1 MRTSISFALLVVAV
15 AGCRGTTDA
24 PTGEGYVDL
33 RADQVMID
41 VTHHPTSDG
50 IRSAIGRYDTVFVF
64 NDSAMYH
71 VKGVDL
77 QLFDADGRQSAT
89 IEADSG
95 AFNQSTDAMIARGS
109 VILITQQNC
118 TIRTEELHYDPNTR
132 RVWSE
137 VTTRFE
143 FGDRAGTSD
152 SFAADDQ
159 FTRVTL
165 TNARGQIPTE
175 CR

>member
-1 MRTSISFALLVVAV
+1 MRRLIALTLMAL
-15 AGCRGTTDA
+15 AGGCGGTADG
-24 PTGEGYVDL
+24 PTGEGYQDL
-33 RADQVMID
+33 VADQIMID
-41 VTHHPTSDG
+41 VTHYPTTDG
-50 IRSAIGRYDTVFVF
+50 IRSAIGTYDSVYVFT
-64 NDSAMYH
+64 DSSMYH
-71 VKGVDL
+71 VKGVHL
-77 QLFDADGRQSAT
+77 ELFDTDGRSTAT
-89 IEADSG
+89 IESDSG
-95 AFNQSTDAMIARGS
+95 AFNQATDAMIARGS
-109 VILITQQNC
+109 VVLVTQERC

-132 RVWSE
+132 RVWSD

-143 FGDRAGTSD
+143 YGARAGTSD